1 MGMITITFI
10 QPDGSQTVATAKP
23 GGSLMQAAVDHGVK
37 GIVGE
42 CGGSMACATCHC
54 HVDSGWRNRTGAMSP
69 GEADMLE
76 LSAGEVRPESRL
88 ACQIT
93 LTPEL
98 DGLVIRLPEQAG
110 T

>member
-1 MGMITITFI
+1 MVTITFI
-10 QPDGSQTVATAKP
+10 QPDGDRTVATVKP
-23 GGSLMQAAVDHGVK
+23 GCSLMQTAVDHGVK
-37 GIVGE
+37 GIIGE

-54 HVDSGWRNRTGAMSP
+54 YVDAGWLDRTGPMSA

-76 LSAGEVRPESRL
+76 LAMGEVRPESRL

-93 LTPEL
+93 LTAAL
-98 DGLVIRLPEQAG
+98 DGLVIRLPEQAE